1 MIKSYLPKDQN
12 YLTQLIG
19 LLGPKN
25 VLAPVLDEAI
35 RSNDLMGEAKWLS
48 TLPEDFISKVK
59 GIQEELGKLVFFN
72 QENEL
77 KTALESTT
85 VLKDKPDPN
94 IMTSIEELEKQLIE
108 DLGGHGNLKIAL
120 DNIESWDMHKW
131 LMQEMD
137 SETFSYF

>member
-1 MIKSYLPKDQN
+1 
-12 YLTQLIG
+12 
-19 LLGPKN
+19 
-25 VLAPVLDEAI
+25 
-35 RSNDLMGEAKWLS
+35 MGEAKWLS

-94 IMTSIEELEKQLIE
+94 IMTSIEELEKQMIE
-108 DLGGHGNLKIAL
+108 DFGGHGNLKIAL